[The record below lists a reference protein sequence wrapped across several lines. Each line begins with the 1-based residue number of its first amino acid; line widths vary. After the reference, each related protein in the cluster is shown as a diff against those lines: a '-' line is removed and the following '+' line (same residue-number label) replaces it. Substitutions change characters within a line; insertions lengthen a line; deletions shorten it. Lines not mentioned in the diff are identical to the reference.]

1 MKKCQHGQTQNGNES
16 LNNLIWTR
24 CLKRVYVGNSV
35 FKTSVASAVID
46 YNDAAMGL
54 IPVFKKLGIDCNYYA
69 TEENRKADC
78 LCIRNSDHKSMEHVK
93 KRHKQLRAIR
103 KWFADKNELEEGE
116 TYGHGQF

>member
-1 MKKCQHGQTQNGNES
+1 MVMNLSITWFGQDA
-16 LNNLIWTR
+16 W
-24 CLKRVYVGNSV
+24 NSV
-35 FKTSVASAVID
+35 FKTSVASAVIN

-54 IPVFKKLGIDCNYYA
+54 IPVFKKLGIDCDYYA

-78 LCIRNSDHKSMEHVK
+78 LCTRNSDHKSMEHVK

-116 TYGHGQF
+116 TWIWAILTCFY